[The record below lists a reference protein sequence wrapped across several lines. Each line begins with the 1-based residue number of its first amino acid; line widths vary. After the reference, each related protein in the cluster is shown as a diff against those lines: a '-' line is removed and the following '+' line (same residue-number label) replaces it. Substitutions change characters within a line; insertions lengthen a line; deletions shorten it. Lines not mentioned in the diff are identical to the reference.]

1 MTVSRVTVLARLIP
15 RIDELR
21 AFPGICFLILIFHH
35 LHAPAVRFVKFVRVL
50 VNDVSSFCGTLSG
63 TDLCGSMLP
72 GRMISISGRFTR
84 AAGRHLV

>member
-21 AFPGICFLILIFHH
+21 AFPGICFLILIFYH

-50 VNDVSSFCGTLSG
+50 VNDVSSF
-63 TDLCGSMLP
+63 
-72 GRMISISGRFTR
+72 
-84 AAGRHLV
+84 